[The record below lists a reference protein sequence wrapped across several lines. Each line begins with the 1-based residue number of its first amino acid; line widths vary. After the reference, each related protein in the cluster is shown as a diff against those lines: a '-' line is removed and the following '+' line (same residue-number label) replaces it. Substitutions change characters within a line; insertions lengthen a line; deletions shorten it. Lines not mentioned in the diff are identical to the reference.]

1 MNKATLSR
9 GATFAL
15 GSRFRTSGLH
25 ARDHLEATAAAAPPV
40 AFWRQPPR
48 LSPGSFPVFC
58 YVSTFRG
65 CGRDGCASR
74 PVVHAPHASL
84 SCSLPCVEHPP
95 HIPACARNVGAALS
109 LLVSSWRVLIVL
121 LRCFP
126 APSIRPARQPA
137 PSSRRESRATH
148 LCPHKPEIMLSHDA
162 VASAARG
169 ASSTRP
175 AITSSP
181 SPNVPAPAR
190 EVSKS
195 HHSDDFC
202 GRRERCAPGG
212 PTVGG
217 IGAKSWLHR

>member
-1 MNKATLSR
+1 MPAIILKLLLLPPLRSR
-9 GATFAL
+9 SGGNRLAYRQGPSPCSVMSRRFGGAAEMAVRRGPSCMPPTRLCLAP
-15 GSRFRTSGLH
+15 SRAS
-25 ARDHLEATAAAAPPV
+25 
-40 AFWRQPPR
+40 
-48 LSPGSFPVFC
+48 
-58 YVSTFRG
+58 ST
-65 CGRDGCASR
+65 
-74 PVVHAPHASL
+74 
-84 SCSLPCVEHPP
+84 P

-212 PTVGG
+212 PTVGR